1 MPVSHHDGIG
11 IVLLAAGESRRMA
24 AASETPTTPETEISS
39 QTPAASETNSSQ
51 ATPKALLPWLGRPLI
66 QYQLEQIAA
75 LGAAQDTAHVVVVTG
90 FHAKRLMRPTLSL
103 SRAYALWKTPIPR
116 EAELLQSCTA

>member
-11 IVLLAAGESRRMA
+11 IVLLAAGESRRMTA
-24 AASETPTTPETEISS
+24 GSE
-39 QTPAASETNSSQ
+39 ANSSQ

-75 LGAAQDTAHVVVVTG
+75 LGAAQGAAHVVVVTG
-90 FHAKRLMRPTLSL
+90 FHAKRL
-103 SRAYALWKTPIPR
+103 TPYIESFAGVRIVENPDPR
-116 EAELLQSCTA
+116 GAELLQSCTAYVLCRRR

>member
-24 AASETPTTPETEISS
+24 AALETPTSTAS
-39 QTPAASETNSSQ
+39 QTTTSS
-51 ATPKALLPWLGRPLI
+51 TPKALLPWLGRPLI

-75 LGAAQDTAHVVVVTG
+75 LEAPHRAQHTSSSSPG
-90 FHAKRLMRPTLSL
+90 FMPSALRPTLSL
-103 SRAYALWKTPIPR
+103 SRAYALWKTPTPR

>member
-24 AASETPTTPETEISS
+24 TSSETATL
-39 QTPAASETNSSQ
+39 SQ

-75 LGAAQDTAHVVVVTG
+75 VGAAQGASHIVVVTRVSCQ
-90 FHAKRLMRPTLSL
+90 APC
-103 SRAYALWKTPIPR
+103 ALH
-116 EAELLQSCTA
+116 